1 MKKCTLL
8 ALLFVTA
15 CSLVAVAEDTANTFI
30 VTPNTF
36 TVKNGAFPWHDRIR
50 SLQLADVPATLEGA
64 VLPQQRFSS
73 RMLELLG
80 DFTSATLGVSEKDLE
95 KFKQAFPQAKETGKK
110 LSVKETKSATLLPYV
125 VVKLANPPQKI
136 DVNPHLGSGLLPLKL
151 EGGKKFQTPG
161 ELART
166 VSFTPPPQKEKLH
179 LYLLMGQS
187 NMVGRDTAGLE
198 SQTLNDRV
206 GFLDV
211 TNKWYV
217 AQEPMHLGGSGI
229 GPGIPFALEM
239 LKRSGAGDCKIG
251 LVPCAMGGTPLS
263 RWEKRGDLY
272 KKAMARA
279 KAALSD
285 GVLMGV
291 LWHQGE
297 SDCSKPEDAE
307 TYGQRLTQMFQDL
320 RADLDAPKVPIV
332 VGQLGNFVDLVKYPH
347 LKTVQAAIRTVPQ
360 KVPRVGYADSQGL
373 MHKGDSLH
381 FSADAEREF
390 ARRYADAMEQL
401 QKHK

>member
-1 MKKCTLL
+1 
-8 ALLFVTA
+8 
-15 CSLVAVAEDTANTFI
+15 
-30 VTPNTF
+30 
-36 TVKNGAFPWHDRIR
+36 
-50 SLQLADVPATLEGA
+50 
-64 VLPQQRFSS
+64 
-73 RMLELLG
+73 
-80 DFTSATLGVSEKDLE
+80 
-95 KFKQAFPQAKETGKK
+95 
-110 LSVKETKSATLLPYV
+110 
-125 VVKLANPPQKI
+125 
-136 DVNPHLGSGLLPLKL
+136 
-151 EGGKKFQTPG
+151 
-161 ELART
+161 
-166 VSFTPPPQKEKLH
+166 
-179 LYLLMGQS
+179 MGQS